1 MKTKKIVIGAM
12 AAAMLS
18 LSVCSLVPVSAAG
31 ETVQISASN
40 ETAKAGEKFTVEVT
54 LADIPS
60 TGVQCCNFA
69 IEYDKSVIS
78 VDSIEEG
85 ALSKNAAAND
95 PSASMLPIFNSWI
108 NEKDGD
114 SASVMWSTSLDD
126 ATYWLKGEGVLCT
139 IKGTVKSDAK
149 AGAKSEIKIVP
160 VSRETSDGSGTM
172 NDEIDCGYLND
183 SVKVSYAVKVTN
195 GSVTVPGGGDV
206 EPTTGEGGDVKPSTG
221 KLMKGDTNC
230 DGEVSVADA
239 TLLLQHLGNKDKY
252 KLSDQGALNADVDG
266 EAGLSAMDALH
277 IQMYDAG
284 ALKEFK

>member
-54 LADIPS
+54 LADIPD

-95 PSASMLPIFNSWI
+95 PSASMLPIFNSWVD
-108 NEKDGD
+108 KKGGS

-126 ATYWLKGEGVLCT
+126 STYWLKGEGVLCT
-139 IKGTVKSDAK
+139 ITGTVAADAK

-160 VSRETSDGSGTM
+160 VSRETSDGSVTI
-172 NDEIDCGYLND
+172 NDEIDCGYLKD
-183 SVKVSYAVKVTN
+183 SVKVSYDVKVTN
-195 GSVTVPGGGDV
+195 GSVTVPGGDI
-206 EPTTGEGGDVKPSTG
+206 EPGGDDKG
-221 KLMKGDTNC
+221 LKGDTNC

-252 KLSDQGALNADVDG
+252 VLTDKGALNADVDG
-266 EAGLSAMDALH
+266 EAGLSAMDALY

>member
-18 LSVCSLVPVSAAG
+18 LSVCSLVPASAAG

-95 PSASMLPIFNSWI
+95 PSASMLPVFNSWI
-108 NEKDGD
+108 NEKDGN

-126 ATYWLKGEGVLCT
+126 ATYWLKEDGVLCT
-139 IKGTVKSDAK
+139 ITGTVKSDAK

-172 NDEIDCGYLND
+172 NDEIDCGYLSD

-195 GSVTVPGGGDV
+195 GSVTVPNGAV
-206 EPTTGEGGDVKPSTG
+206 EPSTG
-221 KLMKGDTNC
+221 GDKLMKGDTNC

-266 EAGLSAMDALH
+266 EAGLSAMDALY

>member
-18 LSVCSLVPVSAAG
+18 LSVCSLVPASAAG

-54 LADIPS
+54 LADIPD
-60 TGVQCCNFA
+60 TGVQCCNFG
-69 IEYDKSVIS
+69 IQYDKSVIS

-85 ALSKNAAAND
+85 ALSKNTAAND

-108 NEKDGD
+108 DKKNGG
-114 SASVMWSTSLDD
+114 SASIMWSTSLDD
-126 ATYWLKGEGVLCT
+126 STYWLKGEGVLCT
-139 IKGTVKSDAK
+139 ITGTVAADAK

-160 VSRETSDGSGTM
+160 VARDTSGESGTL
-172 NDEIDCGYLND
+172 NTEIDCGYLKD
-183 SVKVSYAVKVTN
+183 SVKVAYDVKVTN
-195 GSVTVPGGGDV
+195 GSVTVPGG
-206 EPTTGEGGDVKPSTG
+206 EGGNDNPAG
-221 KLMKGDTNC
+221 ELMKGDANC

-239 TLLLQHLGNKDKY
+239 TLLLQYIGNKDKY
-252 KLSDQGALNADVDG
+252 KLSEQGMLNADVDG
-266 EAGLSAMDALH
+266 ESGLSAMDALY

-284 ALKEFK
+284 ALKDFK